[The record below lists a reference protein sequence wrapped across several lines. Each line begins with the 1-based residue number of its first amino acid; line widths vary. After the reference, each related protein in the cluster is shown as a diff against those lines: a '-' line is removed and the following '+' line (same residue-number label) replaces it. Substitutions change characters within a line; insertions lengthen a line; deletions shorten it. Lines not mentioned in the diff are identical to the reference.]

1 MDYQILVGA
10 LELIGLLIVVIVPVI
25 RLNSNIT
32 ALTASVE
39 SLKDIIAELKDRIT
53 THGQEI
59 DKLRTE
65 VVSHE
70 ERIKWLEKE
79 TDK

>member
-39 SLKDIIAELKDRIT
+39 SLKDIIAELKGRLT

-59 DKLRTE
+59 DELRTE

-70 ERIKWLEKE
+70 ERIRWLEKE
-79 TDK
+79 ADK

>member
-1 MDYQILVGA
+1 MNYQILVGA
-10 LELIGLLIVVIVPVI
+10 LELFGLLMVAIVPVI

-39 SLKDIIAELKDRIT
+39 ALKDIIKELKDRIT

-59 DKLRTE
+59 DQMR
-65 VVSHE
+65 VDIADHE
-70 ERIKWLEKE
+70 ARLKNLEK
-79 TDK
+79 